1 MTKMKLDPIQTER
14 NPLSEQTYLI
24 QVDNRLPEVVAL
36 LVEVSHTDLSKVT
49 GMVLVHVGSVVMLST
64 SETATTWMLAVLAYT
79 TVTGRDVSAVLA
91 GLAQMGRHLDVVVVE
106 MFVGCCRDLFNKCS
120 KAKLKLGCCGC
131 AKPGWMIVCWQGRW
145 VSEMGLGRSEA
156 LIFDL
161 RWMKQRWDS
170 RMTFWEMV
178 KRGWG

>member
-1 MTKMKLDPIQTER
+1 MPSQS
-14 NPLSEQTYLI
+14 PLRKPVSY
-24 QVDNRLPEVVAL
+24 QV
-36 LVEVSHTDLSKVT
+36 VSHNASPPSSPSSSSSFLPF
-49 GMVLVHVGSVVMLST
+49 T
-64 SETATTWMLAVLAYT
+64 SPLHPSFAHRKE
-79 TVTGRDVSAVLA
+79 RDKYILLA